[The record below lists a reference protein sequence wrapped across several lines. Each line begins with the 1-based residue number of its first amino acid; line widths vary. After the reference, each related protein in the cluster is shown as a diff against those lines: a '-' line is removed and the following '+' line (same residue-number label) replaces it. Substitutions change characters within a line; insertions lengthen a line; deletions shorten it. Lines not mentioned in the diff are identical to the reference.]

1 MFGRLAGRY
10 DLANDL
16 ISFGQHRLWK
26 AKAAALACVPRGG
39 AVLDLCTG
47 TGDLSILHARRVG
60 IRGQVIGV
68 DFCAPMLHVAA
79 ERRSSQNNFRPVCY
93 RLVQARAEALPF
105 GDALFDACTVG
116 FGLRNVSDLDQAL
129 REVYRVL
136 KPGGR
141 LVSLD
146 VSTPD
151 GPVFGPLYGLYFNRA
166 LPLIGAA
173 VNRSRAD
180 YTYLPQSALTFPQK
194 QEMCRRMLEAGF
206 GSACFFPLSGGGA
219 AIHVAVK
226 PHTHSNPGGS
236 Q

>member
-1 MFGRLAGRY
+1 
-10 DLANDL
+10 
-16 ISFGQHRLWK
+16 
-26 AKAAALACVPRGG
+26 
-39 AVLDLCTG
+39 
-47 TGDLSILHARRVG
+47 
-60 IRGQVIGV
+60 
-68 DFCAPMLHVAA
+68 FCAPMLHVAA
-79 ERRSSQNNFRPVCY
+79 ERRSRPNDFRPICY
-93 RLVQARAEALPF
+93 HLVQARAESLPVQ
-105 GDALFDACTVG
+105 DSLFDACTVA
-116 FGLRNVSDLDQAL
+116 FGLRNVSDLDGSL

-151 GPVFGPLYGLYFNRA
+151 GPLFGPLYQLYFNWA

-180 YTYLPQSALTFPQK
+180 YTYLPQSAVTFPQK
-194 QEMCRRMLEAGF
+194 REMCRRMLDAGF
-206 GSACFFPLSGGGA
+206 GSACFIPVSGGAA

-226 PHTHSNPGGS
+226 PCPHSSPEGS